1 MRDESGKIIVRRF
14 WNRTLESLL
23 LILAVAMGV
32 GAAASGLSLIAN
44 IGSYSKETLAS
55 PAYREIIVSTQN
67 NATDMTDPVIL
78 KPTQDNVVLTTK
90 DLDAATMVP
99 QVAHAYISN
108 QTELR
113 FINQAEA
120 EREATMVR
128 DGFGGPPPEEA
139 ATTGVPSSAT
149 AATATAGTAASAGTA
164 TAPTA
169 ATTEIEA
176 VPTPTTSGTG
186 TGTAT
191 ASSAGT
197 ANAGAATGTR
207 TQSART
213 SDRPPQERFGL
224 SSAEL
229 EVAVADASIIIG
241 QQENLAGYRV
251 TPQFFDAWSMKA
263 GSGSLFT
270 DSDLSGTQSIV
281 VLGSEAA
288 MVLAGEGKDPASLVG
303 KKILARQG
311 YQTVVGILQ
320 STGKAVY
327 DGAYFTPYRSGATG
341 FGGGPPMRS
350 MNTQLRFSVA
360 DPKSLT
366 ETAAG
371 LTEWFD
377 SQYGEG
383 RIVVSNP
390 RAETERLMARN
401 TGIGLLI
408 LFLSLAGLFIASVNV
423 SNILMGRGLRMRKNV
438 GILMALGASRAAII
452 TLFAKEAL
460 AISAAGSLL
469 GALLALPLSASMRN
483 ALGITG
489 GSWWYLLV
497 GIAAAWVPTI
507 IFSLMPARQNS
518 MIDPAQAMR
527 VA

>member
-67 NATDMTDPVIL
+67 NASDMADPVIL
-78 KPTQDNVVLTTK
+78 KPTQDNVVLTAK

-99 QVAHAYISN
+99 QVAFAYISN

-120 EREATMVR
+120 EREANMVR
-128 DGFGGPPPEEA
+128 DGMGGPPPEEA
-139 ATTGVPSSAT
+139 AATVPGSEASAPTTVTASAPTTVT
-149 AATATAGTAASAGTA
+149 AAAPTAGTTAGTQA
-164 TAPTA
+164 NNAAP
-169 ATTEIEA
+169 
-176 VPTPTTSGTG
+176 
-186 TGTAT
+186 
-191 ASSAGT
+191 
-197 ANAGAATGTR
+197 
-207 TQSART
+207 Q
-213 SDRPPQERFGL
+213 QRFGL

-229 EVAVADASIIIG
+229 EVAAADASIIIG

-263 GSGSLFT
+263 GTGSLFT
-270 DSDLSGTQSIV
+270 DSDLAGTQSIV
-281 VLGSEAA
+281 VLGYQAA
-288 MVLAGEGKDPASLVG
+288 ALLAGEDNDPATLVG

-320 STGKAVY
+320 DTGKAVY
-327 DGAYFTPYRSGATG
+327 DEAYFTPYRSGTAG

-360 DPKSLT
+360 DPEALT
-366 ETAAG
+366 ETAAR

-438 GILMALGASRAAII
+438 GILMALGASRSAII
-452 TLFAKEAL
+452 KLFAKEAL
-460 AISAAGSLL
+460 AISAAGSFL
-469 GALLALPLSASMRN
+469 GALLALPLSTSMRN

-489 GSWWYLLV
+489 GSGWYLLA
-497 GIAAAWVPTI
+497 GIAAAWIPTI

>member
-67 NATDMTDPVIL
+67 NASDMADPVIL
-78 KPTQDNVVLTTK
+78 KPTQDNVVLTVK

-99 QVAHAYISN
+99 QVAYAYISN

-120 EREATMVR
+120 EREANMVR

-139 ATTGVPSSAT
+139 PATVIGSDTAEPAAGTNAGTQVAATTT
-149 AATATAGTAASAGTA
+149 AGTRIAATAGTA
-164 TAPTA
+164 
-169 ATTEIEA
+169 
-176 VPTPTTSGTG
+176 
-186 TGTAT
+186 T
-191 ASSAGT
+191 ASTDNQST
-197 ANAGAATGTR
+197 EANNAA
-207 TQSART
+207 
-213 SDRPPQERFGL
+213 PPQRFGL

-229 EVAVADASIIIG
+229 EVAAADASIIIG

-263 GSGSLFT
+263 GTGSLFT
-270 DSDLSGTQSIV
+270 ASDLVGTQSIV
-281 VLGSEAA
+281 VLGSQAA
-288 MVLAGEGKDPASLVG
+288 SVLAGEGNDPATLVG

-320 STGKAVY
+320 DTGRAIY
-327 DGAYFTPYRSGATG
+327 DEAYFTPYRSGSAG
-341 FGGGPPMRS
+341 FMGGPPMRS

-360 DPKSLT
+360 DPETLT

-383 RIVVSNP
+383 QIVVSNP

-438 GILMALGASRAAII
+438 GILMALGASRVAII
-452 TLFAKEAL
+452 QLFAKEAL
-460 AISAAGSLL
+460 AISAAGSFL
-469 GALLALPLSASMRN
+469 GALLALPLSTSMRN
-483 ALGITG
+483 ALGISG
-489 GSWWYLLV
+489 GSWWYLPV
-497 GIAAAWVPTI
+497 GIAAAWIPTI